1 MAKDERTFVGLYSG
15 PSADGVEAA
24 AVAVR
29 DAGEKMRVRQTHF
42 LHLPMPEALRQRVR
56 SVAGGWGEPA
66 ASLAKLDRELGLVL
80 AGACERLMREASLRA
95 KHVAAVGMAG
105 QLVGYV
111 RASMSAGPG
120 SVMELGSPAVVA
132 EQTGLP
138 VAAGFAASDLA
149 AGGVGGPAWAW
160 PDWLMFHDDRLSRV
174 VVQLGAIATI
184 TFIGGAA
191 AACEVV
197 AYDTGPGTILID
209 AVAQD
214 LFDRPFDADGA
225 LAARGGIHEPLLN
238 ELMAAEHFQRKAPKL
253 ASPGDWSGAAV
264 QRLQMMAGKHRCSA
278 GDLLTTVTELTART
292 VAHDVLALTERPH
305 EVILAGGGAR
315 NIHLAGRIRTLLS
328 PCSTYTAERYG
339 LDLRAHAA
347 VACAVL
353 AAARL
358 DAYPAHCAAATGA
371 KAPVVLGAMWGA
383 EDAGTRRKDD
393 AEPRGRGDAET

>member
-1 MAKDERTFVGLYSG
+1 MQ
-15 PSADGVEAA
+15 
-24 AVAVR
+24 
-29 DAGEKMRVRQTHF
+29 VRQTHF
-42 LHLPMPEALRQRVR
+42 LHLPMPVALRQQVR
-56 SVAGGWGEPA
+56 SVASGWAEPA
-66 ASLAKLDRELGLVL
+66 AGLGKLDRELGLLL
-80 AGACERLMREASLRA
+80 ADACQRLMREAGLRP
-95 KHVAAVGMAG
+95 KHVTAVGMAG

-111 RASMSAGPG
+111 RPTLSAGPG
-120 SVMELGSPAVVA
+120 SAMELASPAVVA
-132 EQTGLP
+132 EETHLP
-138 VAAGFAASDLA
+138 VVAGFAASDLA
-149 AGGVGGPAWAW
+149 AGGVGGPLWAW
-160 PDWLMFHDDRLSRV
+160 PDWLMFRDDRLSRV

-197 AYDTGPGTILID
+197 AYDTGPGTTLID
-209 AVAQD
+209 AVAED
-214 LFDRPFDADGA
+214 LFERPFDADGA
-225 LAARGGIHEPLLN
+225 LAARGTVHEPLLN
-238 ELMAAEHFQRKAPKL
+238 EFMSAEHFQRKAPKL
-253 ASPGDWSGAAV
+253 AAPGDWAGPAV

-347 VACAVL
+347 VACGVL

-358 DAYPAHCAAATGA
+358 DGYPGHCAAATGA
-371 KAPVVLGAMWGA
+371 KAPVVLGAVWGLAA
-383 EDAGTRRKDD
+383 EAAGT
-393 AEPRGRGDAET
+393 PRTVGP